1 MATFTDLPTI
11 TSATITDSHVFAVA
25 TPSTTE
31 QLSLG
36 ELQKSMTGIVARTT
50 NGLKIYGRTT
60 PSGIFVGDN
69 GFVGIDN
76 NAPTVALDIGDIS
89 TNGSAQ
95 VRITT
100 SVPGRQASFSLK
112 DSNILWQSVKKA
124 SDTDFYIQASQDG
137 GSTVT
142 GVFNIDIN
150 GNVGVFDGSTALS
163 NKFYVSGGSIKFES
177 GASGFIF
184 DPSTAEIKTSTA
196 GDIFYINKTTDDDVV
211 LGDNVLYVE
220 NGTNSYVGINNIT
233 PAYPL
238 DISGS
243 SLMFRLK
250 NGTSANS
257 SFSFTNTSATGYFNL
272 NNSTLT
278 VGPTNGA
285 SNNNLAYRLDTK
297 RLGVGTTAPD
307 NKVHVYSSSDTTI
320 SKFETKTSAFNQVL
334 QVNNYDSGPTS
345 GPWHSVYTFGRY
357 DATLLAPN
365 TSKWAVGLYKNS
377 SYDDVFVWRVDGN
390 TASDAAIKAALDRSG
405 NLDIQ
410 GNYTTNSS
418 YCLGKFIQSYE
429 TRVTGNCLYFSPCI
443 PNSNTNPS
451 GHNSLNAPFTIAPFA
466 GSVEKIQ
473 FFSSAS
479 AATLSALSYPLR
491 FEISAISPS
500 YKAGTPANFVS
511 GFSISPPSAGYGV
524 SGIIGYASL
533 STSDI
538 SQNGITTLNKNQF
551 NGTTAF
557 TSGQLLQYRLVNSA
571 GATTNCDFTVL
582 SSISYTTR

>member
-31 QLSLG
+31 QFSLG
-36 ELQKSMTGIVARTT
+36 ELQKSITGLTARTT

-60 PSGIFVGDN
+60 PSGVFVGDN

-76 NAPTVALDIGDIS
+76 NAPTVALDVGDIS
-89 TNGSAQ
+89 TDGSAQ
-95 VRITT
+95 VRVTT

-112 DSNILWQSVKKA
+112 DSNVLWQTIKKG
-124 SDTDFYIQASQDG
+124 SDTDFYIQVSQNG
-137 GSTVT
+137 GTTVT
-142 GVFNIDIN
+142 GVLNIDVS
-150 GNVGVFDGSTALS
+150 GNVGLFNGASPLTD
-163 NKFYVSGGSIKFES
+163 KFYVSGGSIKFES
-177 GASGFIF
+177 GLSGFVF
-184 DPSTAEIKTSTA
+184 DPGAAEIRTSTA
-196 GDIFYINKTTDDDVV
+196 GDIFYINKNTADDVV

-243 SLMFRLK
+243 SLMFRMK
-250 NGTSANS
+250 NGSSANS
-257 SFSFTNTSATGYFNL
+257 SFSITNTSATGYCNL
-272 NNSTLT
+272 NSSTFT

-285 SNNNLAYRLDTK
+285 SNANLAYRLDTK

-307 NKVHVYSSSDTTI
+307 NKVHVYSSSDTRI
-320 SKFETKTSAFNQVL
+320 AKYETVTSAFNEVL
-334 QVNNYDSGPTS
+334 QVNNYPSGPAS
-345 GPWHSVYTFGRY
+345 GPFHSVYTFGRY
-357 DATLLAPN
+357 DGGSTNVL
-365 TSKWAVGLYKNS
+365 KWAVGLYKAT
-377 SYDDVFVWRVDGN
+377 SYDDVFVWRVDGS

-429 TRVTGNCLYFSPCI
+429 TRVTGNCSYFSPCI
-443 PNSNTNPS
+443 PNSNVNPS
-451 GHNSLNAPFTIAPFA
+451 GHNSLNAPFTIAPFG
-466 GSVEKIQ
+466 GSVEKVQ
-473 FFSSAS
+473 LFSSVGV
-479 AATLSALSYPLR
+479 ATLATLNYPLR

-500 YKAGTPANFVS
+500 YKVGTPSNFVS
-511 GFSISPPSAGYGV
+511 GFSISPTSAGYGV
-524 SGIIGYASL
+524 SGIIAYASL
-533 STSDI
+533 NFADLG
-538 SQNGITTLNKNQF
+538 QNVITTLNKNQF

-557 TSGQLLQYRLVNSA
+557 TSGQLLQYRLVNSI

-582 SSISYTTR
+582 SSISYTTK

>member
-31 QLSLG
+31 QFSLG
-36 ELQKSMTGIVARTT
+36 ELQKSMTGITARTT

-76 NAPTVALDIGDIS
+76 NAPTVALDVGDIS
-89 TNGSAQ
+89 TDGSAQ
-95 VRITT
+95 VRITS

-112 DSNILWQSVKKA
+112 DSNVLWQTVKKA

-137 GSTVT
+137 GTTVT
-142 GVFNIDIN
+142 GVFNIDVS
-150 GNVGVFDGSTALS
+150 GNIGVFNGASPLS

-177 GASGFIF
+177 GLSGFIF
-184 DPSTAEIKTSTA
+184 DPGAAEIRTSTA
-196 GDIFYINKTTDDDVV
+196 GDIFYINKNTDDDIV

-243 SLMFRLK
+243 SLIFRMK
-250 NGTSANS
+250 NGASANS
-257 SFSFTNTSATGYFNL
+257 SFAITNTSATGYLNL
-272 NNSTLT
+272 NSSTFT
-278 VGPTNGA
+278 VGPTNAA
-285 SNNNLAYRLDTK
+285 SNANLAYRLDTR

-307 NKVHVYSSSDTTI
+307 NKVHVYSSTDTTI

-345 GPWHSVYTFGRY
+345 GPWHSLYTFARY
-357 DATLLAPN
+357 DASLLAPN

-443 PNSNTNPS
+443 PNSNINPS
-451 GHNSLNAPFTIAPFA
+451 GHNSLNAPFTIAPFG
-466 GSVEKIQ
+466 GSVEKVQ

-479 AATLSALSYPLR
+479 AATLSGLSFPLR

-533 STSDI
+533 NTSDI
-538 SQNGITTLNKNQF
+538 NQNGITTLNKNQF

-571 GATTNCDFTVL
+571 GTTTNCDFTVL
-582 SSISYTTR
+582 SSISYTTK

>member
-31 QLSLG
+31 QFSLG
-36 ELQKSMTGIVARTT
+36 ELQKSITGLTARTT

-60 PSGIFVGDN
+60 PSGVFVGDN

-76 NAPTVALDIGDIS
+76 NAPTVALDVGDIS
-89 TNGSAQ
+89 TDGSAQ
-95 VRITT
+95 VRVTT

-112 DSNILWQSVKKA
+112 DSNVLWQTIKKG
-124 SDTDFYIQASQDG
+124 SDTDFYIQVSQNG
-137 GSTVT
+137 GTTVT
-142 GVFNIDIN
+142 GVLNIDVS
-150 GNVGVFDGSTALS
+150 GNVGLFNGASPLS
-163 NKFYVSGGSIKFES
+163 DKFYVSGGSIKFES
-177 GASGFIF
+177 GLSGFVF
-184 DPSTAEIKTSTA
+184 DPGTAEIRTSTA
-196 GDIFYINKTTDDDVV
+196 GDIFYINKTTADDVV

-243 SLMFRLK
+243 SLMFRMA
-250 NGTSANS
+250 NSSSANS
-257 SFSFTNTSATGYFNL
+257 SFSITNSSATGYFNL
-272 NNSTLT
+272 NSSTFT
-278 VGPTNGA
+278 VGPTNNAG
-285 SNNNLAYRLDTK
+285 SSNLAYRLDTK

-307 NKVHVYSSSDTTI
+307 NKVHISSSSDTRI
-320 SKFETKTSAFNQVL
+320 AKFETATSAFNEVFQT
-334 QVNNYDSGPTS
+334 NNYTSGPS
-345 GPWHSVYTFGRY
+345 DGPWHSVYTFGRY
-357 DATLLAPN
+357 DGGSAN
-365 TSKWAVGLYKNS
+365 VSKWAIGLYKS
-377 SYDDVFVWRVDGN
+377 SDYSDVFVWRLNGS
-390 TASDAAIKAALDRSG
+390 TASDAAIKASLDTAGSF
-405 NLDIQ
+405 DIK

-443 PNSNTNPS
+443 PNSNVNPS

-473 FFSSAS
+473 LFSSADAS
-479 AATLSALSYPLR
+479 VLSALSYPLR

-500 YKAGTPANFVS
+500 YKAGTPAGFVS

-524 SGIIGYASL
+524 SGIVGYASL
-533 STSDI
+533 TAGNI
-538 SQNGITTLNKNQF
+538 GQNTITTLNKNQF
-551 NGTTAF
+551 NGFTTF
-557 TSGQLLQYRLVNSA
+557 GSGQLLQYRLVNSV

-582 SSISYTTR
+582 SSISYTTK